1 MPAYQCACL
10 AAKWRGVQFPLSRT
24 SVGNLCREKVTAF
37 TVYIKILNYRTR
49 NLSIFFSWK
58 LISALGSTRKLDG
71 ANSLF

>member
-37 TVYIKILNYRTR
+37 TVHQNIKLQD
-49 NLSIFFSWK
+49 K
-58 LISALGSTRKLDG
+58 
-71 ANSLF
+71 

>member
-37 TVYIKILNYRTR
+37 TVHQNIKLQDKK
-49 NLSIFFSWK
+49 FFAWK
-58 LISALGSTRKLDG
+58 LISAFGSTRKLDG

>member
-37 TVYIKILNYRTR
+37 TVHQNIKLQDKI
-49 NLSIFFSWK
+49 K
-58 LISALGSTRKLDG
+58 LISAFGSTRKLDG